1 MSELPSVDVVILSW
15 NRRDETL
22 DTIESV
28 LAQRGVEVRIC
39 IVDQGSEEACLK
51 ALREAASDPRLDL
64 VEVGCNL
71 GVSGGR
77 NLGMRRGAAP
87 IVVCI
92 DNDAVFADSGCLA
105 HAVARFDAEPLLGA
119 LSFCVRNFFTGQ
131 LDSWAYPRALK
142 SRADEPFMSTR
153 FSGGAH
159 ALRRRALEQTE
170 LYDDRLFFY
179 WEEVDLSY
187 QLIELGWTIA
197 YDPRVVVRHKVSP
210 EARVN
215 WGRERFYFLV
225 RNALYVDHKYFGS
238 PSRLVVRA
246 VGYFVKGLR
255 NGVPGQVLRAVGD
268 SFRMIRE
275 LDPERRLLGEEARR
289 YLYQHE
295 LRHRGGV
302 LRRIRD
308 EAWERMA

>member
-1 MSELPSVDVVILSW
+1 MSGLPSVDVVILSW
-15 NRRDETL
+15 NRRDVTL
-22 DTIESV
+22 DAIENV
-28 LAQRGVEVRIC
+28 FAQRGVEVRIC
-39 IVDQGSEEACLK
+39 IVDQGSEKACLT

-64 VEVGCNL
+64 VEMGRNL

-77 NLGMRRGAAP
+77 NIGMRRGVAP

-105 HAVARFDAEPLLGA
+105 RAVARFDVEPLLGA
-119 LSFCVRNFFTGQ
+119 LSFCVRNFFTGR

-142 SRADEPFMSTR
+142 SLADQPFMSTR

-210 EARVN
+210 EARMN

-225 RNALYVDHKYFGS
+225 RNALYLDYKYFGS
-238 PSRLVVRA
+238 RSRLAVRA
-246 VGYFVKGLR
+246 AGYFVKGLR
-255 NGVPGQVLRAVGD
+255 NGVPRQVLRAFGD
-268 SFRMIRE
+268 SLRMIRE
-275 LDPERRLLGEEARR
+275 LEPDRRLLGDEARR
-289 YLYQHE
+289 YLHQHE

-302 LRRIRD
+302 LKRLRD